1 MTSALP
7 RLHGTCFFSE
17 LDASVGLAGGLAHK
31 PEALRR
37 GFGFSQIRQFLTHS
51 LVPCFQ
57 IGQRD
62 RGRMGKEAAWCRF
75 HPRLCKL
82 L

>member
-1 MTSALP
+1 MFCPGCIA
-7 RLHGTCFFSE
+7 HVFFSE
-17 LDASVGLAGGLAHK
+17 LDASVGPAGGLHE

-37 GFGFSQIRQFLTHS
+37 GFGFSQVRLFLTHN

-62 RGRMGKEAAWCRF
+62 RGRMGKEAARCRF